1 MHWVRGRNII
11 WWQTVSSTSTPAG
24 HSQRL
29 GQGDETSSCNSPFL
43 PHPRRQVTAGD
54 SGKRM
59 KPQGFRAGGRLQI
72 QRRGLQ
78 AFGLDG
84 QSCGT
89 FNTGAGT
96 DYHCQFS
103 GKQMHLGLMERL
115 QGARI
120 AIGYGAE
127 LSGTGH

>member
-1 MHWVRGRNII
+1 MII
-11 WWQTVSSTSTPAG
+11 QCLNAG
-24 HSQRL
+24 LIPNSPGTNNPLTRCI
-29 GQGDETSSCNSPFL
+29 GQGDETSSGGSPFL
-43 PHPRRQVTAGD
+43 PHPRRQVKADD
-54 SGKRM
+54 SDERM

-72 QRRGLQ
+72 QRGGLQ

-84 QSCGT
+84 ESGGA
-89 FNTGAGT
+89 FYAGAGT

-103 GKQMHLGLMERL
+103 GKQMHLGLMEQL

-120 AIGYGAE
+120 AICYGTE